1 MKSTR
6 TQRKLRLGATA
17 ALSASILALAGC
29 GQIYPSTE
37 PANGPANGIKS
48 SLNAFIFKR
57 GAAKHWHYAQINR
70 CFTNSFMHFVFGDGG
85 RVIKKFFHQVVIIF
99 SYSFY

>member
-6 TQRKLRLGATA
+6 TQRKLRLSVTA

-37 PANGPANGIKS
+37 PATGPANGIKS
-48 SLNAFIFKR
+48 NIHDVVVGFAQQQLQAPYL
-57 GAAKHWHYAQINR
+57 AA
-70 CFTNSFMHFVFGDGG
+70 M
-85 RVIKKFFHQVVIIF
+85 
-99 SYSFY
+99 